1 MWLRC
6 CCEFYLYFRY
16 SDLYFN
22 SEEYK
27 QAVSDLVDSK
37 VYDEVRAHSDAD
49 NNLGDVGG
57 AVGRDG
63 GANPPV
69 VPQPGQA
76 RPQHDDSFT
85 RRR

>member
-1 MWLRC
+1 MWFRC
-6 CCEFYLYFRY
+6 CCKFYLYSRY

-22 SEEYK
+22 SEEYN

-37 VYDEVRAHSDAD
+37 VYDEVLAHSDAVAD
-49 NNLGDVGG
+49 AD
-57 AVGRDG
+57 VGRDG

-76 RPQHDDSFT
+76 RPHAQQG
-85 RRR
+85 